1 MVLVPEAR
9 GGGEE
14 GEDQE
19 PEKAGAHLQI
29 HSDNHFISSVTRK
42 KKSYGCN
49 ECEFTTPQCF
59 KKLCFAFALSF
70 GLDGSSGWWIPVTG
84 PL

>member
-42 KKSYGCN
+42 KN
-49 ECEFTTPQCF
+49 
-59 KKLCFAFALSF
+59 L
-70 GLDGSSGWWIPVTG
+70 TG
-84 PL
+84 VMKANLQLPNVLKNCVLLLH